1 MTPVCE
7 NCERE
12 ARRRVL
18 TGDAVRLALAE
29 HAILVEHH
37 TRRVLRRYYIWYL
50 LSALGFGFVGG
61 WLARGLV

>member
-1 MTPVCE
+1 MKACE

-12 ARRRVL
+12 ARRRAL
-18 TGDAVRLALAE
+18 TADAVRLALAE
-29 HAILVEHH
+29 HALLVEHH
-37 TRRVLRRYYIWYL
+37 TRSIIRRHYVWYL